1 MGGEE
6 WIERAEAALAASG
19 HKRGGARSALLE
31 LLAAQT
37 CVLSVA
43 DNERAQTDPTRR
55 RISRASIYRILDEL
69 ERLQLVQRVEV
80 GQGMVGYERARPVE
94 EHHHH
99 LVCVSCGRVT
109 PFSDAGLERAIER
122 LSGAI
127 PLAVAEHEI
136 VLRGACRDCV
146 A

>member
-1 MGGEE
+1 MSGEE

-31 LLAAQT
+31 LMAAQT

-43 DNERAQTDPTRR
+43 DIERAQTDPTRR
-55 RISRASIYRILDEL
+55 SISRASIYRILDEL
-69 ERLQLVQRVEV
+69 EQLHLVQRVEV
-80 GQGMVGYERARPVE
+80 GRGMVRYERARPVE

-99 LVCVSCGRVT
+99 LVCFSCGRVT

-127 PLAVAEHEI
+127 PLTVAEHEI
-136 VLRGACRDCV
+136 VLRGACRDC
-146 A
+146 AA

>member
-1 MGGEE
+1 MSGED
-6 WIERAEAALAASG
+6 WIGRAEAALAASG
-19 HKRGGARSALLE
+19 HKRGGARSALLQ

-43 DNERAQTDPTRR
+43 DIEHAQNDPGRR
-55 RISRASIYRILDEL
+55 SVSRASIYRILDEL
-69 ERLQLVQRVEV
+69 EQLQLVQRVEV
-80 GQGMVGYERARPVE
+80 GQGMVRYERARPAE

-122 LSGAI
+122 LSKAI
-127 PLAVAEHEI
+127 PLTVAEHEI
-136 VLRGACRDCV
+136 VLRGACRDCG